1 MSDTALLDEK
11 INALREEIDVLSAS
25 LEEPDPKL
33 LEVRQQLQEIL
44 TEIQKGRISLSL
56 LYHLLVTE
64 VRYRKICLEQ
74 YRIVMPE
81 KYTDAAEE
89 VFAVLKKQ
97 IIEIRK

>member
-11 INALREEIDVLSAS
+11 INALKEEIDVLSVS
-25 LEEPDPKL
+25 LEETDTGL

-64 VRYRKICLEQ
+64 VRYRKICFEQ
-74 YRIVMPE
+74 YRIVLPV
-81 KYTDAAEE
+81 KYTDAAEDL
-89 VFAVLKKQ
+89 FAVLKKQ

>member
-11 INALREEIDVLSAS
+11 INALKEEIDVLSVS
-25 LEEPDPKL
+25 LEETDPGL

-64 VRYRKICLEQ
+64 VRYRKICFEQ
-74 YRIVMPE
+74 YRIVLPV
-81 KYTDAAEE
+81 KYTDAAEDL
-89 VFAVLKKQ
+89 FAVLKKQ

>member
-11 INALREEIDVLSAS
+11 INALKEEIDVLSVS
-25 LEEPDPKL
+25 LEETDPGL

-64 VRYRKICLEQ
+64 VRYRKICFEQ
-74 YRIVMPE
+74 YRIVLPV
-81 KYTDAAEE
+81 KYTDAAEDL
-89 VFAVLKKQ
+89 FAVLKKQ
-97 IIEIRK
+97 IIEMRK

>member
-44 TEIQKGRISLSL
+44 TQL
-56 LYHLLVTE
+56 
-64 VRYRKICLEQ
+64 
-74 YRIVMPE
+74 
-81 KYTDAAEE
+81 
-89 VFAVLKKQ
+89 
-97 IIEIRK
+97 